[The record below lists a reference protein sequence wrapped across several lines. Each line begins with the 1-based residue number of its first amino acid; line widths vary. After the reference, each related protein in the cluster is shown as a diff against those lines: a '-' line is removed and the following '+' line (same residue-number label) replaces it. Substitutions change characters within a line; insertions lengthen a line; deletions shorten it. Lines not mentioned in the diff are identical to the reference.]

1 MKNKKRYISLFI
13 FIVIVSSILLYKHQT
28 DAETVKVKIGQS
40 SKFTKDEIKAAV
52 STVKET
58 FKGYKGCTLTDLW
71 YSEKDSLAITKDYIN
86 YGGGYETVVGDKNV
100 IVLLSNFK
108 VDSSGGD
115 GSWKPNS
122 TQTRYTWTL
131 IRNNE
136 KGKWRVKQAEDT
148 YTDADHVKV
157 RIGQSKKLTKNDI
170 KTAFETVKKNF
181 KKDNNN
187 EGCTI
192 TELHYSEFQA
202 IEADTIE
209 SYMEDENAIV
219 VFSTIKTAPTVV
231 GGWDANKT
239 MDNFGWTLVR
249 DSKKGKWR
257 VKDSGYAL
265 DINFFFLTNAML

>member
-1 MKNKKRYISLFI
+1 MKNKKQYFSLFI
-13 FIVIVSSILLYKHQT
+13 VIVVVSSILLYKHQT
-28 DAETVKVKIGQS
+28 DAETVKVKIGQLNQ
-40 SKFTKDEIKAAV
+40 FTKDEIKAAV
-52 STVKET
+52 RTVKEK

-71 YSEKDSLAITKDYIN
+71 YSEKDSLAITKDYMN
-86 YGGGYETVVGDKNV
+86 NGGGYETVVGDKNV

-136 KGKWRVKQAEDT
+136 KGKWRVEQAEDN

-157 RIGQSKKLTKNDI
+157 RIGLSKKFTKDDI
-170 KTAFETVKKNF
+170 ITAFENVKKEFN
-181 KKDNNN
+181 KVDTNK
-187 EGCTI
+187 GCTI

-202 IEADTIE
+202 IEADTIQA
-209 SYMEDENAIV
+209 YMEDENAIV

-231 GGWDANKT
+231 GGWEANK
-239 MDNFGWTLVR
+239 MKDNFGWTLVR
-249 DSKKGKWR
+249 NSKKGKWR
-257 VKDSGYAL
+257 VKDAGYAFDL
-265 DINFFFLTNAML
+265 NLFFLTNAML